1 MRSRLSLFGGAD
13 PATSVRGPVAGLKDH
28 SPEAVRERL
37 SRPPTQSHL
46 RDFIYGGID
55 GTVTTFAVVAGVA
68 GAQLSAA
75 IVIILGVANLIADGF
90 SMAVSNL
97 LATRAEMQER
107 AQARSQEEDEI
118 RGVPEG
124 EREEIR
130 QIFSAKGFSGSD
142 LDRVVEV
149 ITEDPLVWVDTMMVE
164 ELGYG
169 QASKQ
174 PLRAAAT
181 TFVSFVVIGL
191 LPLLAYIYEAL
202 FPTALDSPFFW
213 SALMTSAGF
222 FVVGALKSR
231 FVAQR
236 WWFSGIETLAMG
248 GTAAALA
255 YAIGAIL
262 KDLVG

>member
-1 MRSRLSLFGGAD
+1 MISTRGSGA
-13 PATSVRGPVAGLKDH
+13 ATADH
-28 SPEAVRERL
+28 TPTAVQERL
-37 SRPPTQSHL
+37 AQPPAQSHL

-68 GAQLSAA
+68 GARLSAA

-90 SMAVSNL
+90 SMAVSNF
-97 LATRAEMQER
+97 LATRADVQER
-107 AQARSQEEDEI
+107 ELARWQEEEEVRSI
-118 RGVPEG
+118 PEG

-130 QIFSAKGFSGSD
+130 QIFISKGFSGSD

-149 ITEDPLVWVDTMMVE
+149 ITGDPGVWVDTMMVE

-169 QASKQ
+169 QARPR
-174 PLRAAAT
+174 PLRAALT
-181 TFVSFVVIGL
+181 TFVSFVAVGS
-191 LPLLAYIYEAL
+191 LPLIAFVYETL
-202 FPTALDSPFFW
+202 FPVSLGNPFFW

-236 WWFSGIETLAMG
+236 WWLSGAETLAVG
-248 GTAAALA
+248 GAAAVLA
-255 YAIGAIL
+255 YAIGVL
-262 KDLVG
+262 LRDLV